1 MRVSV
6 IFFVVLATAV
16 CAAGDTIHLKNGRT
30 IWAEQVRE
38 NGSHIEYTIGD
49 DSYAIPKSAVDHI
62 DSGGAP
68 PQSGGSSASQE
79 IPDLPTL
86 NAASPMQNQDGI
98 SAKIIHDGKVDP
110 DALSALEQ
118 QGDSHAAA
126 VGYYLA
132 GKFEFEHGDFPKSRT
147 YLEAALRLDSANPAV
162 LTYYAALLVRT
173 GNPTQ
178 ALIYAE
184 RAVRLAP
191 DSADAL
197 TVLGYA
203 QFAADRTADAI
214 RTWKRSLAIRPDP
227 SLQQFLDKA
236 QREAHAEAEF
246 SQNETSHFT
255 LRYEGKQSSDSLR
268 REILATLE
276 SEYDELVREIGV
288 EPRNNIAV
296 VLYTEQAYF
305 DVTRA
310 PAWTGAVNDGKLRIP
325 IDGLSTVTPE
335 LARVLKHE
343 LAHSFINQLSN
354 GRCPQWLNEGIAQL
368 IEPKSMGSFGRHLA
382 QIFQGQQEIP
392 YNALEGSFI
401 QFSNVQANLAYE
413 ESLAAAEYI
422 NATYGMSDLR
432 RILDRVGQG
441 SSPETALRMTIHA
454 SYGELQD
461 EVAKYL
467 ADKYGS

>member
-6 IFFVVLATAV
+6 IFLVALWAPFGASA
-16 CAAGDTIHLKNGRT
+16 DTIHLKNGRT

-38 NGSHIEYTIGD
+38 NGSRVEYTVGD

-62 DSGGAP
+62 ESGGMPA
-68 PQSGGSSASQE
+68 QDSGSSATQDV
-79 IPDLPTL
+79 PDLPAL
-86 NAASPMQNQDGI
+86 SSPSPMQNQDGI
-98 SAKIIHDGKVDP
+98 AGKVIHDGKVDP
-110 DALSALEQ
+110 DALSSLEQ
-118 QGDSHAAA
+118 QGDASAAA

-132 GKFEFEHGDFPKSRT
+132 GKFEFEHGDFPKARA

-178 ALIYAE
+178 ALTYAD

-203 QFAADRTADAI
+203 QFAADRTVDAI

-276 SEYDELVREIGV
+276 SEYDELVRQIGV

-325 IDGLSTVTPE
+325 IDGLSTVTPD

-354 GRCPQWLNEGIAQL
+354 GRCPQWLNEGMAQL
-368 IEPKSMGSFGRHLA
+368 IEPK
-382 QIFQGQQEIP
+382 
-392 YNALEGSFI
+392 
-401 QFSNVQANLAYE
+401 
-413 ESLAAAEYI
+413 
-422 NATYGMSDLR
+422 
-432 RILDRVGQG
+432 
-441 SSPETALRMTIHA
+441 
-454 SYGELQD
+454 
-461 EVAKYL
+461 
-467 ADKYGS
+467 